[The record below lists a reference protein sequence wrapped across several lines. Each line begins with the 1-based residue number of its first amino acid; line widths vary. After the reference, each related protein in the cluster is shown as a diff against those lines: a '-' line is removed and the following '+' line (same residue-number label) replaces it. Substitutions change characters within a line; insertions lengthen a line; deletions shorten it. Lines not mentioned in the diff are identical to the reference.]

1 MEKGLR
7 AKRDALESLWRQG
20 LSGQALLEKH
30 TVLMDSALTVFF
42 NQCQTG
48 VTQNMS
54 LVALGGYGRKELF
67 PYSDIDLMLLHDHS
81 SDEQVGKVAESVF
94 YPLWDA
100 GLEVGH
106 GVRTPET
113 SIEEAAKD
121 FFLQVSLLDARL
133 VVGNKDLFTA
143 LVEKFRRK
151 FIEGRRNTF
160 LQDMLSHRKKRHER
174 FGNHSYLL
182 EPHIKESRGGFRDI
196 QAMLWSSQAIF
207 SLNTAE
213 DLELAGLL
221 TPDELVRFNSAS
233 NTMIKI
239 RNRLHYISGRKNDQ
253 LFFEHQEEM
262 AQAFGYKDKQ
272 GMLGVERFMRDVH
285 GHLQT
290 IAITSDLFFEHAIEV
305 LGTANPDSLPRNK
318 NLEKALQLRQGRIHI
333 TDQEFIQKRP
343 HLIMRAFFHVG
354 KHGCPLHYRSKKMI
368 SSMLNVFDDKAMKS
382 KLTSRV
388 FLETIQC
395 AKAPLLALTEML
407 ETGVLGAYLPEF
419 LHLKSLAQHDIYHV
433 YTVDRHLLQTVE
445 EMSRLRNS
453 EHDLFITLASPYLL
467 FLAALL
473 HDIGKG
479 HGKNHSEYGA
489 ELTAEIGG
497 RLGLPGPDISCLS
510 FLVREHLF
518 LAEIAQR
525 RDLEDEALIIRCA
538 RHIQDPDRLTMLY
551 LLAVADSKA
560 TGPSAWSE
568 WKAALLL
575 QLYLK
580 IANSLNRS
588 DLTLPD
594 PSKELTWMRDQIREL
609 QGSNCPLPDSILPD
623 DYLLGNSPDAV
634 VHHIS
639 LHKELRNRE
648 VILQA
653 GEEEGHW
660 SILIMTQDRPGILC
674 KICGIMALHNL
685 QVLAAQIYTWL
696 DGTVVDI
703 LHVTSSI
710 DNVFSDHD
718 WQKLEEDLSKAI
730 HFRLGLPHRL
740 HNKLKSPGFSS
751 AQLTKR
757 PAPKV
762 IIDTKASDNY
772 TVIEVYAQNRTGLL
786 YDITRTLSDFGIN
799 TFRAKIGTKGDQIVD
814 VFYVLDYQGMKIE
827 DKILQQE
834 IRNGLLHSTA

>member
-1 MEKGLR
+1 MNQVLR

-20 LSGQALLEKH
+20 LSGHALLERH
-30 TVLMDSALTVFF
+30 TSLMDSALAGYFE
-42 NQCQTG
+42 QCLHDA
-48 VTQNMS
+48 QNMS
-54 LVALGGYGRKELF
+54 LVALGGYGREELF

-81 SDEQVGKVAESVF
+81 SDELVGKVAEAVF

-106 GVRTPET
+106 GVRTVQ
-113 SIEEAAKD
+113 SCLDEADKD

-133 VVGNKDLFTA
+133 IAGDETL
-143 LVEKFRRK
+143 LSSLLEEFRKK

-160 LQDMLSHRKKRHER
+160 LQDMLFHRQKRHQR

-196 QAMLWSSQAIF
+196 QAMLWSSQVIF
-207 SLNTAE
+207 SLKTAE
-213 DLELAGLL
+213 DLERAGML
-221 TPDELVRFNSAS
+221 TADELARFAGAR
-233 NTMIKI
+233 NTLIKI

-262 AQAFGYKDKQ
+262 AHAFGYKDEQ

-290 IAITSDLFFEHAIEV
+290 IAVTTDLFFEHAIEV
-305 LGTANPDSLPRNK
+305 LGIANSDNLPRNK
-318 NLEKALQLRQGRIHI
+318 NLEKGLQLRQGRIHI
-333 TDQEFIQKRP
+333 TDQEFIRKRP
-343 HLIMRAFFHVG
+343 HLIMRAFYHAA
-354 KHGCPLHYRSKKMI
+354 KYGCPLHYRSKKMI
-368 SSMLNVFDDKAMKS
+368 TAMLHTLDGKARNS
-382 KLTSRV
+382 KLTSRA
-388 FLETIQC
+388 FLETLQC
-395 AKAPLLALTEML
+395 PKAPLPALTEML
-407 ETGVLGAYLPEF
+407 ETGLLDSYLPEF

-445 EMSRLRNS
+445 EINRLRVS
-453 EHDLFITLASPYLL
+453 EHAIFITLASPHLL

-479 HGKNHSEYGA
+479 QGKNHCEYGA
-489 ELTAEIGG
+489 ELSAEIGA
-497 RLGLPGPDISCLS
+497 RLALPEADIKCLA

-551 LLAVADSKA
+551 LLTVADAKA

-580 IANSLNRS
+580 IANILSRD
-588 DLTLPD
+588 DLSMPD
-594 PSKELTWMRDQIREL
+594 PAKELTWMRDQIKAL
-609 QGSNCPLPDSILPD
+609 QGNNCPVSDTILPD
-623 DYLLGNSPDAV
+623 DYLQGNSPEEV
-634 VHHIS
+634 VRHLT
-639 LHKELRNRE
+639 LHGELRHRE

-653 GEEEGHW
+653 RAEEGHW
-660 SILIMTQDRPGILC
+660 SLLIMTHDRPGLLY
-674 KICGIMALHNL
+674 KICGILALHNL

-703 LHVTSSI
+703 LHVASTI
-710 DNVFSDHD
+710 DNLFGDHN
-718 WQKLEEDLSKAI
+718 WQKLEEDLAKAI
-730 HFRLGLPHRL
+730 HFRLGLSHRL
-740 HNKLKSPGFSS
+740 HSKLQSMRSGAPQP
-751 AQLTKR
+751 AKR
-757 PAPKV
+757 PAAKV

-772 TVIEVYAQNRTGLL
+772 TVIEVYAENRTGLL

-814 VFYVLDYQGMKIE
+814 VFYVLDHRGIKIE
-827 DKILQQE
+827 DEIFQQE
-834 IRNGLLHSTA
+834 IRNGLLHAAA